1 MEVKKLADLFF
12 APSLPVFS
20 AHWSGSASGLGT
32 KQVAVI
38 ATAVVQSFHIVL
50 FCVTHCAGG

>member
-1 MEVKKLADLFF
+1 VEVRKFADLSF

-20 AHWSGSASGLGT
+20 ARCSGSASGLGT

-38 ATAVVQSFHIVL
+38 ATAVMQSFHIVL
-50 FCVTHCAGG
+50 LCVTHSAGG